1 MNIPDGPLRSSIERN
16 REKIV
21 YEEYT
26 QYYIND
32 TKMLVK
38 ETTTRSWTNGDY
50 IDSVVT
56 TPLVGV
62 KK

>member
-1 MNIPDGPLRSSIERN
+1 MNIPDGPLRSSIEFN
-16 REKIV
+16 KGKTV

-32 TKMLVK
+32 TNMLIK

-50 IDSVVT
+50 IDSIVT
-56 TPLVGV
+56 TPLVSIE
-62 KK
+62 K